1 MYKGFKI
8 NITKHSKIFGK
19 KFEEYKAIGEKQK
32 NEIQEKL
39 KEYEENLREYID
51 KETGKINM
59 KKLKNGWFLEIKTSI
74 FISHSH
80 LDLDLALAFSGW
92 IKKEHNKDVFLD
104 CYAWGSSDKLL
115 KIIDEKY
122 SIKDKEKKVYDY
134 RKRNLTTSH
143 IHSILF
149 NSIMKVI
156 YKNKYFF
163 VLDTENFISEDKTDS
178 AWIFSEIEVFSHY
191 NRVLADFISSKSL
204 RKSFGFGEDYKVEFL
219 FDDDWLIELRDIDL
233 VEINNNFFTYLDY
246 SWKEEMKKQKREEI
260 VYFLEMME
268 KICK

>member
-1 MYKGFKI
+1 MKMYKGFKI
-8 NITKHSKIFGK
+8 KITKDSELFDK
-19 KFEEYKAIGEKQK
+19 KFEKYKIIGEKQQ
-32 NEIQEKL
+32 NEIQKEL
-39 KEYEENLREYID
+39 KEYEKNLREYID

-59 KKLKNGWFLEIKTSI
+59 KKLKNSWFLEIETSI

-92 IKKEHNKDVFLD
+92 IKEKYSIDVFLD
-104 CYAWGSSDKLL
+104 CYAWGSSDELL

-122 SIKDKEKKVYDY
+122 SIKNKEKKTYDY
-134 RKRNLTTSH
+134 KKRNLTTSH

-149 NSIMKVI
+149 NSIMKAI

-163 VLDTENFISEDKTDS
+163 VLDTENSISGDKTDS

-191 NRVLADFISSKSL
+191 NRVLENFIKSINL
-204 RKSFGFGEDYKVEFL
+204 EKKAYKEDYKGEFS
-219 FDDDWLIELRDIDL
+219 FNDDWLIELKDIDL
-233 VEINNNFFTYLDY
+233 VEINNNFFTYLDN
-246 SWKEEMKKQKREEI
+246 SWKKEMKKQKREEI

-268 KICK
+268 NM